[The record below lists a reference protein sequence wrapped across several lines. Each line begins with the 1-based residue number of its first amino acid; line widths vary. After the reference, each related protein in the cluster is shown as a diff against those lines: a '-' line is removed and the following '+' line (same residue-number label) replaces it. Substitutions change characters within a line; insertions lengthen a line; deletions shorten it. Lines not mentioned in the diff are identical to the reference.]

1 MLPFRRYRWVPKRAN
16 AKDILACAMN
26 SAGTLFLAS
35 SPRICSR
42 GSQPP
47 THPVSSPA
55 PSPAPPSCTCNNDS
69 QWPRTSTDVD
79 LSHAFTSSWQGRS
92 MTHRAARGNTGKA
105 TELGSRLEGLVSVGF
120 GLTLHNDAG
129 RKKKRLILPRQ
140 QDGGRSVW
148 SCVQSCTDTRQL
160 VHEYDVLSAS
170 GECWTRVF

>member
-1 MLPFRRYRWVPKRAN
+1 MLLFCRYSWVPKRAN
-16 AKDILACAMN
+16 AKHILACAMN

-55 PSPAPPSCTCNNDS
+55 PTPAPPSCTCNNDS

-92 MTHRAARGNTGKA
+92 TTHRAACGNTGKA
-105 TELGSRLEGLVSVGF
+105 TELGQGSRVWLVKGSA
-120 GLTLHNDAG
+120 LPYTMMLAE
-129 RKKKRLILPRQ
+129 KKRLILPRQ

-148 SCVQSCTDTRQL
+148 SCVESCTDTRQL
-160 VHEYDVLSAS
+160 VHVYDVLPVS